1 MSGLFVDSGQ
11 MAIIPKTA
19 CDVTKLRS
27 MARGI
32 RVVSLPVGTREIY
45 ITVDHADED
54 ESYIGSLLMSTDR
67 IMPIDAVLTIPEGCD
82 AVVFSD
88 PCYVLDG
95 DYGDGGVGYSSACN
109 VTLSEPYYGN
119 FDAAACAQGFATS
132 SGYGDGCY
140 EMHVSSRDDRVL
152 CEVRFIS

>member
-19 CDVTKLRS
+19 CDVTKLTS

-32 RVVSLPVGTREIY
+32 RVVSLPLGTREIY

-88 PCYVLDG
+88 PCYVLGG
-95 DYGDGGVGYSSACN
+95 DYGDGGVGYSSACD

-119 FDAAACAQGFATS
+119 FDAAACAQGFVTS

-140 EMHVSSRDDRVL
+140 NMHVSSRDDRVM

>member
-19 CDVTKLRS
+19 CDVTKLTS
-27 MARGI
+27 MTHGI
-32 RVVSLPVGTREIY
+32 RVVPLPLGTREIY

-54 ESYIGSLLMSTDR
+54 ESYIGSLLMSTTR
-67 IMPIDAVLTIPEGCD
+67 CMSVDAVLTIPEGCD

-88 PCYVLDG
+88 PCYVLGG
-95 DYGDGGVGYSSACN
+95 DYGDGGVGYSSACD

-119 FDAAACAQGFATS
+119 FDAAACAQGFVTS

-140 EMHVSSRDDRVL
+140 DMHVSSRDDRVM

>member
-119 FDAAACAQGFATS
+119 FDAAACAQGFVTS

>member
-19 CDVTKLRS
+19 CDVTKLTS

-32 RVVSLPVGTREIY
+32 RVVSLPLGTREIY

-54 ESYIGSLLMSTDR
+54 ESYIGSLLMSTNR
-67 IMPIDAVLTIPEGCD
+67 IMPVDAVLTIPEGCD

-88 PCYVLDG
+88 PCYVLGG
-95 DYGDGGVGYSSACN
+95 DYGDGGVGYSSACD
-109 VTLSEPYYGN
+109 VTLSEPYHGL
-119 FDAAACAQGFATS
+119 FDAAACAQGFVTS

-140 EMHVSSRDDRVL
+140 NMHVSSRDDRVM

>member
-27 MARGI
+27 MTQGI
-32 RVVSLPVGTREIY
+32 SVVPLPVGTREIY

-54 ESYIGSLLMSTDR
+54 EAYIGSLLMSTDR
-67 IMPIDAVLTIPEGCD
+67 IMPVDAVLTIPEGCD

-88 PCYVLDG
+88 PCYVLGG
-95 DYGDGGVGYSSACN
+95 DYGDGGTGYSSACD
-109 VTLSEPYYGN
+109 VTLSEPYHGL
-119 FDAAACAQGFATS
+119 FDAADRAQGFVTS

-140 EMHVSSRDDRVL
+140 NMHISSRDDRVM

>member
-1 MSGLFVDSGQ
+1 
-11 MAIIPKTA
+11 
-19 CDVTKLRS
+19 
-27 MARGI
+27 
-32 RVVSLPVGTREIY
+32 
-45 ITVDHADED
+45 
-54 ESYIGSLLMSTDR
+54 MSTDR

-119 FDAAACAQGFATS
+119 FDAAARAQGFVTS